1 MESADYL
8 LCGEY
13 VLPMDGT
20 HRVIQDGAVA
30 VRGGVITEV
39 GAAEEI
45 LKRHP
50 SARLREGRGK
60 AVLPGLVNTH
70 THAAMVLFRGLADD
84 LPLKN
89 WLENHI
95 WPAEGRWLSPAFI
108 DDAVELA
115 CLEMLKAGITTY
127 NDMYFFG
134 DSTAAATKKMGMRAV
149 LGAGIVDFPTKTGKN
164 ADDYLRKAE
173 RFIADWKG
181 DAMISPC
188 LSPHSAY
195 ACSPETLSKIREAAE
210 RQGVPLSI
218 HLSETEWEVQEIF
231 SRYGKRPVE
240 HLDSLGLLSER
251 LLAAHCVHLDE
262 REIGLLA
269 ARGVGVSHC
278 IESNL
283 KLASGIAPV
292 TKMLTAGIRV
302 TFGTDGA
309 ASNNDLNIFSE
320 MSTAAKLHKAAAKDP
335 TALDARTV
343 LLMATRW
350 GAEALGLGSA
360 TGSIEAGKRAD
371 LIAVDIRKPH
381 LVPLYDIYSHLA
393 YSAMASDVDT
403 VLVDGV
409 PVVENKVFLRADEE
423 EIMHKAVQWGR
434 KIALCNA
441 HT

>member
-1 MESADYL
+1 MESVDCI

-13 VLPMDGT
+13 VLPMDST
-20 HRVIQDGAVA
+20 HRVLRNGAVA
-30 VRGGVITEV
+30 VRDGVIREV
-39 GAAEEI
+39 GASEEI
-45 LKRHP
+45 LKRYTAP
-50 SARLREGRGK
+50 RIKEGRDR

-70 THAAMVLFRGLADD
+70 THAAMVFFRGLADD
-84 LPLKN
+84 LPLKD

-108 DDAVELA
+108 TDAIELA

-127 NDMYFFG
+127 SDMYFFG
-134 DSTAAATKKMGMRAV
+134 ETTAVATKRMGMRAV

-164 ADDYLRKAE
+164 ADDYLRNAE
-173 RFIADWKG
+173 EFIADWKG

-195 ACSPETLSKIREAAE
+195 ACSPETLSKIRGAAE
-210 RQGVPLSI
+210 RWGVPISI
-218 HLSETEWEVQEIF
+218 HLSETEWEVQEIL

-251 LLAAHCVHLDE
+251 LLAAHCVHLDG
-262 REIGLLA
+262 REIGLLSE
-269 ARGVGVSHC
+269 RGVGVSHC

-292 TKMLTAGIRV
+292 PEMLAGGIRV

-309 ASNNDLNIFSE
+309 ASNNDLNVFSE
-320 MSTAAKLHKAAAKDP
+320 MSTAAKLHKALAKDP

-350 GAEALGLGSA
+350 GAEVLGLGA
-360 TGSIEAGKRAD
+360 TVGSIEEGKRAD
-371 LIAVDIRKPH
+371 LITVDLRKPH
-381 LVPLYDIYSHLA
+381 LVPRYDIYSHLA
-393 YSAMASDVDT
+393 YSTMASDVDT

-409 PVVENKVFLRADEE
+409 PIVENKAFLRGDEE
-423 EIMHKAVQWGR
+423 GILHKAMQWGR

-441 HT
+441 HL